1 MDPSPVTQ
9 SYSDHPQDNTNKNLC
24 DSLLNPQEESESEPV
39 NSCNIINEVA
49 SESHASASTSILED
63 GDNSHENDIGRWFG
77 RSFVLTTEKRMEML
91 KRCWVPPENYD
102 FAGDATHLKH
112 KFNHS
117 WLEMYKP
124 WLAYSKR
131 LKGAF
136 CLFCVLFPPKVVRG
150 VQGSLIVRPFTKYKD
165 IHIYCKAHVDSQ
177 WHRESCASANSF
189 GNVKTNVQVAMQT
202 GHEKIIEDNINALK
216 PIVNTIIFCGTHDL
230 PLRGKE
236 KDDGVFQ
243 DLLRLKIKSGDEIL
257 RKHLEKGQKN
267 AQYTSPKIQN
277 EILNIC
283 GVLIREKLVDNV
295 KAASAFS
302 ILADESADI
311 SGKEQLAIGL
321 RYYDQREKNVKEEF
335 MGFVELEKMDAETIA
350 AEINGFIN
358 TLNIDANKCVGQ
370 GYDGCATMA
379 GKDGGVQKILRE
391 TYKKG
396 LYFHCACHR
405 LNLVVNDLNNV
416 SEIRNCIGTVKDT
429 INFFR
434 ESVLRQKYA
443 PKIPLLCVTRWS
455 HKYQSISMFKKHF
468 VEIAEGLEKLSQEG
482 NSGTRKVA
490 FQLLSAVSQ
499 TTFIFALCIIDKYNS
514 LLQPVA
520 NILQSKTLDVIRCA
534 EHIQTITTA
543 VAEHRR
549 SAEEGS
555 EDLIKSAEEIA
566 TALNLELRLPRTA
579 SRQQHRA
586 NQPAASLSEY
596 FRRSLYVPYL
606 DSLSSS
612 LEARFG
618 KDQSPAFALS
628 LLHPAQ
634 IIKITAPK
642 LQKCMEEVSEFY
654 ELEGITSEAE
664 LWRTFW
670 INKQQDFETIEITEL
685 IQVAESFY
693 PKVKTALEIL
703 LAMPYSTATIERSFS
718 TLRRVKTWLR
728 STMIEDRLNGL
739 CMLSVHR
746 KFVNAMGDS
755 FTEDVIN
762 RFAEDPRKLLLK

>member
-1 MDPSPVTQ
+1 MKMDIRNFFAKKRKITSTEDDDASCSKQLQQSSEVDSAPITQ
-9 SYSDHPQDNTNKNLC
+9 SYSANKKLCNSLVSPQDSEPKTINSCSIVN
-24 DSLLNPQEESESEPV
+24 EVVSESR
-39 NSCNIINEVA
+39 A
-49 SESHASASTSILED
+49 STSTSILDD
-63 GDNSHENDIGRWFG
+63 GGNFHENYIGRWVG

-91 KRCWVPPENYD
+91 KRCWVPSETYD
-102 FAGDATHLKH
+102 FAGDATHLKR

-124 WLAYSKR
+124 WLVYSKK

-136 CLFCVLFPPKVVRG
+136 CLFCVLFPPKVARG

-165 IHIYCKAHVDSQ
+165 IHIYCKAHVDTQ
-177 WHRESCASANSF
+177 WHRESSASANSF
-189 GNVKTNVQVAMQT
+189 SNIKTNVQVALQI
-202 GHEKIIEDNINALK
+202 GREKIIDDNRNALL
-216 PIVNTIIFCGTHDL
+216 PIISTIVFCGTHDL

-243 DLLRLKIKSGDEIL
+243 DLLQLKIKSGDEIL
-257 RKHLEKGQKN
+257 RQHLEKGQKN

-283 GVLIREKLVDNV
+283 GILIREKLVDNIRV
-295 KAASAFS
+295 ASAFS

-321 RYYDQREKNVKEEF
+321 RYYDQKEKNVKEEF
-335 MGFVELEKMDAETIA
+335 MGFVELEKMDAQTIA
-350 AEINGFIN
+350 AEINRFIN

-416 SEIRNCIGTVKDT
+416 SEIRNYIGTVKDT

-434 ESVLRQKYA
+434 ESVLRQRYA
-443 PKIPLLCVTRWS
+443 PKIPLLCETRWS
-455 HKYQSISMFKKHF
+455 HKYQSISMFKKYF
-468 VEIAEGLEKLSQEG
+468 AQIAEGLEKLSREG
-482 NSGTRKVA
+482 NSATRKVA

-514 LLQPVA
+514 MLQPVA
-520 NILQSKTLDVIRCA
+520 NILQSKTLDILRCA
-534 EHIQTITTA
+534 EHIETITTA

-555 EDLIKSAEEIA
+555 EDLIKSAEKIA
-566 TALNLELRLPRTA
+566 TALNIDLRLPRTA

-612 LEARFG
+612 LEARFSR
-618 KDQSPAFALS
+618 QHSPAFTLS
-628 LLHPAQ
+628 LLHPTQ
-634 IIKITAPK
+634 IIKITVPK
-642 LQKCMEEVSEFY
+642 LQKCMEEVSDFY
-654 ELEGITSEAE
+654 E
-664 LWRTFW
+664 
-670 INKQQDFETIEITEL
+670 
-685 IQVAESFY
+685 
-693 PKVKTALEIL
+693 
-703 LAMPYSTATIERSFS
+703 
-718 TLRRVKTWLR
+718 
-728 STMIEDRLNGL
+728 
-739 CMLSVHR
+739 
-746 KFVNAMGDS
+746 
-755 FTEDVIN
+755 
-762 RFAEDPRKLLLK
+762 